1 MVLLNC
7 YSAFLSKK
15 RDAIK
20 DTLKKRAGVS
30 GGLLWE
36 LLETQRGMALKA
48 SFETWRHR
56 VEGGW
61 APSTKDLVFGTLSYA

>member
-1 MVLLNC
+1 ME
-7 YSAFLSKK
+7 
-15 RDAIK
+15 
-20 DTLKKRAGVS
+20 KRADVS